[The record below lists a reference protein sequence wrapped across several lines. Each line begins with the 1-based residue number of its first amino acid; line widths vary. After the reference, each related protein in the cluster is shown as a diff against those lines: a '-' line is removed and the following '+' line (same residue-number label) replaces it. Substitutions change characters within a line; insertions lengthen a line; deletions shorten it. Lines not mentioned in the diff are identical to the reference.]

1 MYILHTDP
9 INHNLSE
16 FGLINDLR
24 KEMELIYQEEI
35 DSIGITLLISEFSK
49 NDIMYG
55 SFLVGVNYIN

>member
-24 KEMELIYQEEI
+24 KEMELIYKEEI
-35 DSIGITLLISEFSK
+35 KAFAKLNSI
-49 NDIMYG
+49 
-55 SFLVGVNYIN
+55 